1 MSNMSKKFKKLANT
15 QNVSK
20 FKKLVICLLL
30 LFTIGVIV
38 IFPGLAY
45 FAANTLIQE
54 ILNIKFNDVNL
65 TNILITITFSLFAIV
80 VALIAITKSKRDD
93 YFLAKR
99 INRNYL
105 FEKYKELYYFWI
117 FLFVIGFILCIFTS
131 DLNKIINYSIVI
143 SFMFLIR
150 ILTEIIFINKT
161 NAEIYYIMYIKQ
173 HFSSTPFINQTREQ
187 IDKFYEII
195 LSENKDEN
203 LIYSGEYIIIKELNN
218 ILAYLYNEKDNDKK
232 QSYIELYNKI
242 LTKFSDKN
250 YFELSLFYYLLLI
263 EKVELSAKRLI
274 EEDDIIISID
284 LIESVDNNYIKLL
297 NKIKSFIVSDVVLFL
312 LKNKDRIIDYKDE
325 CKLIYF
331 RLKFI
336 FILIEKLQS
345 RLINFS
351 SLFKEFFKDSVFI
364 DQLNELQEKEK
375 SIEKLTKE
383 ILDYNGHIEE
393 LFKGIKEEG
402 K

>member
-1 MSNMSKKFKKLANT
+1 MSNMSKKLKKLANT
-15 QNVSK
+15 QNNSK

-38 IFPGLAY
+38 FFPGLAY
-45 FAANTLIQE
+45 FAASTLIQE
-54 ILNIKFNDVNL
+54 ILSIKFNDVNL

-80 VALIAITKSKRDD
+80 VALIAITKSKKDD
-93 YFLAKR
+93 YFLGKR

-105 FEKYKELYYFWI
+105 FEKYKKLYYFWI
-117 FLFVIGFILCIFTS
+117 FLYVIGFILCIFTS

-173 HFSSTPFINQTREQ
+173 HFSLTPFINRTREQ